1 MKLSPVIATLLFGAM
16 LALQPAAMLADEAEL
31 VPDPQARLAQMKA
44 RLNLSDA
51 QQAELKP
58 LTEQF
63 ATNLKAVRAQYP
75 AEPSRN
81 EKRAMVKALRAEQA
95 KFKEQVGAVLT
106 PEQMGEWQAMQ
117 KEIRKKAKERLREQQ
132 Q

>member
-1 MKLSPVIATLLFGAM
+1 
-16 LALQPAAMLADEAEL
+16 
-31 VPDPQARLAQMKA
+31 
-44 RLNLSDA
+44 
-51 QQAELKP
+51 
-58 LTEQF
+58 
-63 ATNLKAVRAQYP
+63 
-75 AEPSRN
+75 
-81 EKRAMVKALRAEQA
+81 MVKALRAEQA